1 MEHKHG
7 QDVVSWTWMISG
19 PAKCGFVEE
28 AILKF
33 MYMDVEPNY
42 ATLVIVMSACFS
54 LGAFK
59 FGKVVHGYCLRNLRG
74 RNIILDNAGLVFYL
88 RCGSLVS
95 ASVFFD
101 WGTEFRPVDSS
112 LCKYVADLMV
122 NGNVGNALL
131 NMYDKCGEV
140 RMAISVFK
148 GLDSSSHTGLVD
160 QGLIVFSA
168 MKDVYGIVPKTQH
181 YACRVHMYGRAGFL
195 EEAEGFFK
203 EMPTKADGSVWGALL
218 NACRIHGNDNMFER
232 IRDGLLKSR
241 GLSTGTYALS
251 SNMYANQ

>member
-1 MEHKHG
+1 MERKYG
-7 QDVVSWTWMISG
+7 QDVVSWTSMISG

-28 AILKF
+28 AVLKF
-33 MYMDVEPNY
+33 MSMDVEPNY

-74 RNIILDNAGLVFYL
+74 RNIILDNAGLDFYL

-95 ASVFFD
+95 ASYLLFFD

-131 NMYDKCGEV
+131 N
-140 RMAISVFK
+140 I
-148 GLDSSSHTGLVD
+148 HTGLVD
-160 QGLIVFSA
+160 QGLIFFNA
-168 MKDVYGIVPKTQH
+168 MKDVYGIAPKTQH
-181 YACRVHMYGRAGFL
+181 YACLVDMYGRAGFL
-195 EEAEGFFK
+195 EEAEGFIK

-218 NACRIHGNDNMFER
+218 NACRIHGNDKMFER
-232 IRDGLLKSR
+232 IRDGLLKS
-241 GLSTGTYALS
+241 
-251 SNMYANQ
+251 